1 MKLEL
6 VTLYLINICACA
18 WGSMVRMFEF
28 TSNLDT
34 RMSDNGK
41 FRQLFLFTFAH
52 NNEYIFLCFC
62 VSLLMTSF
70 TVKKKSSMRLTSKF
84 HCHFRKEYE
93 TTFYHT

>member
-18 WGSMVRMFEF
+18 WGPMVRMFEF

-52 NNEYIFLCFC
+52 NNEYIFFMFLCF
-62 VSLLMTSF
+62 
-70 TVKKKSSMRLTSKF
+70 SSHDFFYSKEKIV
-84 HCHFRKEYE
+84 HEIN
-93 TTFYHT
+93 